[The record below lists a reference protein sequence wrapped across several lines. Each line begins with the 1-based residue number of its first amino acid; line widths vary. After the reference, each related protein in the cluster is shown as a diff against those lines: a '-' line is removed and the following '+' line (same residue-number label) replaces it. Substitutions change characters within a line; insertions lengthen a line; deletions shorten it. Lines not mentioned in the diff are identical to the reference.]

1 MRGEYMTKYYYRQTV
16 THEGLNKHRII
27 KAPNRRELK
36 NRVALLENQWDEEWR
51 RKQEVASRRLM
62 NEQVREEHAD
72 NQEEAI
78 ALTYEAE
85 EKQKMLESILEN
97 DFLFGGFDWDTLKN
111 FENFDVQKPVKP
123 QKPEPQ
129 PKPKRSDF
137 KYNKKLGFIKLLS
150 KDNRERNQNENLE
163 LFNADVEK
171 WSQFV
176 ENEEQRYQSKVAL
189 YEGLVEKWKHDKL
202 NYDNE
207 RELENK
213 NIDLLREKFSEG
225 NQESIEVYFQS
236 IIDELIFPVEYSR
249 DSFVEYNVGGN
260 YLIVDL
266 KLPTIE
272 DLPTIKEVKYIKSRK
287 EFKEVAFSKTYI
299 DKLYEKVIYSL
310 VLVVLKNIFISDNR
324 YNYVE
329 SVIINGFIETVD
341 LSTGLN
347 HSPFILS
354 TEVKKSDFEIINL
367 ANIDPKEWFRK
378 NKGISATKLTT
389 LTPVAPIARINR
401 EDDRFV
407 DGYEI
412 INTMDDDTNLASLDW
427 MDFEN
432 LIRELFE
439 KEFNS
444 NGGEVKITQASRDG
458 GVDAV
463 AFDPDPLKGGKII
476 IQAKRY
482 TNVVGVSAVRDLY
495 GTLLN
500 EGANKGILVT
510 TSNYGADSYGFAKD
524 KPITLINGSELLY
537 MLQKHGHKVKID
549 LEEARKLMK

>member
-1 MRGEYMTKYYYRQTV
+1 MTKYYYRQTV

-51 RKQEVASRRLM
+51 RKQEIASRRLM

-78 ALTYEAE
+78 ALTYDAE
-85 EKQKMLESILEN
+85 EKQKMLESILED

-111 FENFDVQKPVKP
+111 CEDFDVQKPVKP
-123 QKPEPQ
+123 RKPEPQ
-129 PKPKRSDF
+129 RKPGRSDL
-137 KYNKKLGFIKLLS
+137 KYNKKLGLIKLLS
-150 KDNRERNQNENLE
+150 KNNRERNQNENLE

-189 YEGLVEKWKHDKL
+189 YDGLVEKWKHDKL
-202 NYDNE
+202 NYDTE

-249 DSFVEYNVGGN
+249 DSFVEYNVEGS

-329 SVIINGFIETVD
+329 SVIFNGFIETVD

-407 DGYEI
+407 DGYEV

>member
-1 MRGEYMTKYYYRQTV
+1 MTKYYYRQTV

-51 RKQEVASRRLM
+51 RKQEVVSRRLM

-85 EKQKMLESILEN
+85 EKQKMLESILED
-97 DFLFGGFDWDTLKN
+97 DFLFWGFDWDTLKN
-111 FENFDVQKPVKP
+111 CEDFDVQKPVKP

-129 PKPKRSDF
+129 RKPERSDF

-163 LFNADVEK
+163 LFNTDVEK

-189 YEGLVEKWKHDKL
+189 YDGLVEKWKHDKL

-207 RELENK
+207 RDLENK

-249 DSFVEYNVGGN
+249 DSFVEYNVEGS

-287 EFKEVAFSKTYI
+287 EFKEVAFSKMYI

-329 SVIINGFIETVD
+329 SVIMNGFIETVD

-407 DGYEI
+407 DGYEV

-549 LEEARKLMK
+549 LEEARKQLK

>member
-1 MRGEYMTKYYYRQTV
+1 MTKYYYRQTV

>member
-1 MRGEYMTKYYYRQTV
+1 MTKYYYRQTV

-129 PKPKRSDF
+129 PKPERSDF

-176 ENEEQRYQSKVAL
+176 ESEEQRYQSKVAL

-249 DSFVEYNVGGN
+249 DSFVEYNVEGN

>member
-1 MRGEYMTKYYYRQTV
+1 MTKYYYRQTV

-249 DSFVEYNVGGN
+249 DSFVEYNVEGN